1 MLRITVTKGEGNMSG
16 IEIVVGVIIGILFEL
31 LSNTEGTP
39 SEHGIASNKVD
50 HRFRTVEIGL
60 TE

>member
-1 MLRITVTKGEGNMSG
+1 MSG

-39 SEHGIASNKVD
+39 SEHGIASNRGTVD
-50 HRFRTVEIGL
+50 NPLRTAGL
-60 TE
+60 GITE